1 MQRFIIPFHC
11 CYGVCKSDSRKP
23 EDGVT
28 FMPFPKPNKYLQI
41 AKRWVYLCARD
52 NFTTK
57 KITRNTYI
65 CSKHFPVGEVLNI
78 KANPTLEPYNA
89 RKPFREAK
97 IRRKLQR
104 KSFKEDKIRRKLQ
117 RSRGVPNQS
126 QPSQVRDL
134 TAHPV

>member
-52 NFTTK
+52 NFTIK
-57 KITRNTYI
+57 KITRYTYI

-78 KANPTLEPYNA
+78 KANPTLEPYNGH
-89 RKPFREAK
+89 KPLKEA
-97 IRRKLQR
+97 
-104 KSFKEDKIRRKLQ
+104 KIRRKLQ

-134 TAHPV
+134 MAHPVETLLSRDGNL

>member
-1 MQRFIIPFHC
+1 MPFHC

-52 NFTTK
+52 NFTIK
-57 KITRNTYI
+57 KITRYTYI

-89 RKPFREAK
+89 CKPYCSIYPKSQLMAVQYYSVFHQNLGFSHMPSWA
-97 IRRKLQR
+97 IAIGPTWLQCMR
-104 KSFKEDKIRRKLQ
+104 PLSGL
-117 RSRGVPNQS
+117 
-126 QPSQVRDL
+126 
-134 TAHPV
+134 